1 MIAGAMVRRAQL
13 VAALAVAAALG
24 CDPGPESGA
33 AGEEGP
39 AAEIAWSEAIPTVA
53 TVSWSGEADG
63 GFVEV
68 GRAGGAWRRIA
79 AERQADGD
87 WRAVVV
93 GLRQGTDYQLR
104 AGTIGEDGSETL
116 GPAVDVTTGGASAKL
131 PDLFLDADAVADDPG
146 LLATTFMGGSSYA
159 VLLDADGLVTWWYAN
174 PYEGRVMTRT
184 LPSRSGRSVFI
195 DVARSIDLD
204 SEGNFGLLEVAWDG
218 TLLRWIE
225 TSALHHDF
233 LELPSGDLVF
243 LSDEKRVIDGVGY
256 SGDLVV
262 VLGGDGMEH
271 TLWSAWDYYD
281 PTQFA
286 GQHDFAHA
294 NALRYDEST
303 DTLWL
308 GVHNANQLLQL
319 DPTTGAVRKRVFGR
333 DTDYP
338 LSDGSGPLSQH
349 NFTLLPSGVLIH
361 DNRDAAGL
369 PARVVEFALTESPA
383 GAAQVWEYEPTDA
396 FTVAAFGDAL
406 RLADG
411 DTIAVWGSAGVI
423 DRVDADGA
431 LRTRFSGGLG
441 TAFGYA
447 QWLDDLQPVP
457 QAE

>member
-1 MIAGAMVRRAQL
+1 MPGRYTLAFAF
-13 VAALAVAAALG
+13 AAVPG
-24 CDPGPESGA
+24 CASGPDRDSEAEPGPE
-33 AGEEGP
+33 
-39 AAEIAWSEAIPTVA
+39 AEVVWSEVIPTVA
-53 TVSWSGEADG
+53 TVSWSGEASG
-63 GFVEV
+63 GYVEV
-68 GRAGGAWRRIA
+68 APEGGSWRRIG
-79 AERQADGD
+79 AEQQADGG

-104 AGTIGEDGSETL
+104 AGAIDADGHERP
-116 GPAVDVTTGGASAKL
+116 GPALDVTTGGASAEL
-131 PDLFLDADAVADDPG
+131 PDLIVDADAVADDPG
-146 LLATTFMGGSSYA
+146 LLATSFMGASSYA
-159 VLLDADGLVTWWYAN
+159 VLLDADGNVTWWYAN
-174 PYEGRVMTRT
+174 PYDARVVTRA
-184 LPSRSGRSVFI
+184 LPSRSGRSVYI

-204 SEGNFGLLEVAWDG
+204 AEGNFGIFEVAWDG

-233 LELPSGDLVF
+233 LELPNGDLVF
-243 LSDEKRVIDGVGY
+243 LSDEKRVVGSVGY

-262 VLGGDGMEH
+262 VLGSDGVER

-281 PTQFA
+281 PSQFA

-294 NALRYDEST
+294 NALRYDDAT

-319 DPTTGAVRKRVFGR
+319 DPTTGEVRKWVFGR
-333 DTDYP
+333 TTDYP
-338 LSDGSGPLSQH
+338 ITEGTGPLSQH
-349 NFTLLPSGVLIH
+349 NFTLLPGGVLIH

-369 PARVVEFALTESPA
+369 PARIVEFSLTESPA

-396 FTVAAFGDAL
+396 FTVYAFGDAL

-423 DRVDADGA
+423 DRVDPDGA
-431 LRTRFSGGLG
+431 LLSRFSGGLG

-447 QWLDDLQPVP
+447 QWLDDLQPLP
-457 QAE
+457 LAE